1 MGLCKCLILFS
12 LLVFILSGC
21 ASESANN
28 AQNEIINPAPI
39 DTGAIKMVSVSPK
52 QKDKTTLAGKTAE
65 VLLATPPQNWTQIY
79 QLNEKLVRLAD
90 FVPAYETNLNWQTKL
105 SFESHSD
112 LVDLDP
118 IEILLSEAK
127 KSEEKCTF
135 VQHFNLFSG
144 FENNY
149 PTSLRLIMCGE
160 NKNLKQGE
168 LSMLKVIQGDDFL
181 YIIRF
186 LKRIEP
192 FSVNQPDVEK
202 PEIATWSD
210 YLRKIRLCNPAN
222 DMHPCE
228 A

>member
-1 MGLCKCLILFS
+1 MGLCKYFSILG
-12 LLVFILSGC
+12 LLTLVLLGC
-21 ASESANN
+21 ASESPNN
-28 AQNEIINPAPI
+28 AKTEAVNPETIVTASASQQP
-39 DTGAIKMVSVSPK
+39 
-52 QKDKTTLAGKTAE
+52 KDKTVLAGETTE
-65 VLLATPPQNWTQIY
+65 VLLATPPPNWTQIY
-79 QLNEKLVRLAD
+79 QLNKKVVRLAD
-90 FVPAYETNLNWQTKL
+90 FVPANETTLNWQTKL

-135 VQHFNLFSG
+135 IQHFNLFSG

-160 NKNLKQGE
+160 NENLKQGE

-181 YIIRF
+181 YIVRF

-192 FSVNQPDVEK
+192 FKLNQPDVEK

-222 DMHPCE
+222 VKHPCE
-228 A
+228 T

>member
-1 MGLCKCLILFS
+1 MGLCRCIVNYG
-12 LLVFILSGC
+12 LLAFILIGC
-21 ASESANN
+21 ASESPNQAKRE
-28 AQNEIINPAPI
+28 A
-39 DTGAIKMVSVSPK
+39 VSPDSLETGSLERASANPQPK
-52 QKDKTTLAGKTAE
+52 SELELASETQE
-65 VLLATPPQNWTQIY
+65 VLIATPPSNWNQIY
-79 QLNEKLVRLAD
+79 QLNQTVVRLAD
-90 FVPAYETNLNWQTKL
+90 FVPPNETTLNWQTKL
-105 SFESHSD
+105 SFESHRD
-112 LVDLDP
+112 LVDFDP

-135 VQHFNLFSG
+135 IQHFNLFSG
-144 FENNY
+144 LENNY

-160 NKNLKQGE
+160 NENLKRGE

-192 FSVNQPDVEK
+192 FKLNQPDVEK

-228 A
+228 I

>member
-1 MGLCKCLILFS
+1 MGLCKTLSTLG
-12 LLVFILSGC
+12 LLTLVLSGC
-21 ASESANN
+21 ASELSNN
-28 AQNEIINPAPI
+28 AKREAANPEPI
-39 DTGAIKMVSVSPK
+39 DTASSNP
-52 QKDKTTLAGKTAE
+52 QLKDKTALAGETTE
-65 VLLATPPQNWTQIY
+65 VLLAIPPSKWHQIY
-79 QLNEKLVRLAD
+79 QLNEQVVRLAD
-90 FVPAYETNLNWQTKL
+90 FVPANETTLNWQTKL
-105 SFESHSD
+105 SFESHSN

-135 VQHFNLFSG
+135 IQHFNLFSG

-160 NKNLKQGE
+160 NENLKQGE
-168 LSMLKVIQGDDFL
+168 LNMLKVIQGDDFL

-192 FSVNQPDVEK
+192 FKLDQPDVEK
-202 PEIATWSD
+202 SEIATWSD

-222 DMHPCE
+222 DKHPCK